1 MYSSLKEATALL
13 KRDEWVKPHLGRYRK
28 ILALALVLGCCTV
41 LSPPDLCS
49 LQDGSL
55 QALPKCPIR
64 F

>member
-28 ILALALVLGCCTV
+28 ILTRFF
-41 LSPPDLCS
+41 SPPDLCS